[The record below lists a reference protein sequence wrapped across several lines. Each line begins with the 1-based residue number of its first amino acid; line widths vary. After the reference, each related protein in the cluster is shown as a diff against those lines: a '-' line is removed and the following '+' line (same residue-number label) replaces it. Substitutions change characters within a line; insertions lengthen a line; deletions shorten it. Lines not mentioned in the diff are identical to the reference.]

1 MNDQIIE
8 QIYAQKYNT
17 NTTSRKDIGDIYVD
31 DIPINIKSTHIDRN
45 NYSPNLVSAD
55 KLFDHLSNKNN
66 KLQFLFVK
74 YNDDNIIEENIVDA
88 EHISWECLVIR
99 CQGRGVIQMNKPL
112 KVNTNHGDFEVKELT
127 FKDRRE
133 LHSLEIQ
140 SATDGEV
147 DLSKFYNV
155 LNWVMDFAFDNA
167 EEVLGELGDNEIDE
181 VLLAVYNRYKE
192 PSKKK

>member
-17 NTTSRKDIGDIYVD
+17 TTTSRKDIGDIYVD
-31 DIPINIKSTHIDRN
+31 DIPINIKSTHIDKD

-66 KLQFLFVK
+66 RLQFLFVK
-74 YNDDNIIEENIVDA
+74 YDNDNIIEENIVDA

-112 KVNTNHGDFEVKELT
+112 KVNTNQSRETFLQGMKKAYKVYISKEHRKLDELEGKIFE
-127 FKDRRE
+127 
-133 LHSLEIQ
+133 
-140 SATDGEV
+140 
-147 DLSKFYNV
+147 
-155 LNWVMDFAFDNA
+155 
-167 EEVLGELGDNEIDE
+167 
-181 VLLAVYNRYKE
+181 
-192 PSKKK
+192 

>member
-112 KVNTNHGDFEVKELT
+112 KVNTNQTRETFLQGMKKAYKVYISKEHRKL
-127 FKDRRE
+127 DE
-133 LHSLEIQ
+133 LQ
-140 SATDGEV
+140 G
-147 DLSKFYNV
+147 KYCQ
-155 LNWVMDFAFDNA
+155 
-167 EEVLGELGDNEIDE
+167 
-181 VLLAVYNRYKE
+181 
-192 PSKKK
+192 